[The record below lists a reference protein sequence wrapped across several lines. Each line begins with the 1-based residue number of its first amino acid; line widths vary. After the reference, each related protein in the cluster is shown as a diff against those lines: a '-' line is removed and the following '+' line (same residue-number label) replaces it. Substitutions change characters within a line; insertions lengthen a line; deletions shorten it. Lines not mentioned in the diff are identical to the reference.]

1 VINHLL
7 RHSVAMGDP
16 SLPAGHSLGDTN
28 VAAHRR
34 LLAAARKGDAAKVRK
49 LMVEHIDEAERHV
62 LALSAAVRQRFVSEA
77 ELRPRI
83 QPAKRERKP

>member
-16 SLPAGHSLGDTN
+16 SLPAGHKLGDTN

-49 LMVEHIDEAERHV
+49 LMAEHIDEAERHV

-77 ELRPRI
+77 ELRPRV
-83 QPAKRERKP
+83 QPAKREKKP